1 MKAHF
6 VAVLC
11 VALAPAAA
19 FALSDY
25 VDEYVDEVT
34 DELEE
39 WGIPVGG
46 ETDQPAAPDQPEA
59 PDGATP
65 PESPAAPEG
74 PATKVKTD
82 YAPYGDEGTTL
93 FITSSPTAAPVNI
106 DGRDVGST
114 PTYFT
119 DLTPGRH
126 AVTVGKVSDEV
137 ELRAGGVTHLDVA
150 YVDTPEENADG
161 RAMAG
166 NYVDNRD
173 NYFELHIGNE

>member
-25 VDEYVDEVT
+25 LDEYVDEVT

-65 PESPAAPEG
+65 PESPAMFSMQVDR
-74 PATKVKTD
+74 T
-82 YAPYGDEGTTL
+82 GTPRVALT
-93 FITSSPTAAPVNI
+93 IT
-106 DGRDVGST
+106 
-114 PTYFT
+114 F
-119 DLTPGRH
+119 
-126 AVTVGKVSDEV
+126 
-137 ELRAGGVTHLDVA
+137 
-150 YVDTPEENADG
+150 
-161 RAMAG
+161 
-166 NYVDNRD
+166 
-173 NYFELHIGNE
+173 